1 MEHFGVILRF
11 NYMPATFTAVTAR
24 RSRPSIF
31 VWNWQHSDLSSK
43 QINYIEGPNTVT
55 KPHPLS
61 LSCGLITRSEGL
73 EALINLA
80 RQDLSC
86 NQGDLSGSVPLRGLT
101 CKLRHTVLPSNCT
114 DSTQH
119 RLQCRVG
126 LHFWANRILE
136 EDGGDNPV
144 LSFTRIIEV
153 GEDNADQ
160 TAVPRV

>member
-1 MEHFGVILRF
+1 
-11 NYMPATFTAVTAR
+11 MPATFTAVTAR

-61 LSCGLITRSEGL
+61 LSCSLIARSEGL

-160 TAVPRV
+160 TAVPRVQFQ